1 MQRAL
6 MNKKVAVLV
15 ANGFEQSDML
25 AVQKSLLE
33 LGANVRIV
41 SPEQGLVTAWNGT
54 DWGHN
59 FAVDAVLNTALGAD
73 YDVLV
78 IPGGQKSHNKLRLTA
93 HTKRFVESFD
103 NAMKPVVLVN
113 DGVLLP
119 VSMEI
124 FTDRTLA
131 GPQTMSDI
139 IARSGAIHSTSD
151 VSCDEHVMSG
161 VTMKDGQDSFIK
173 TMVSFLIG
181 ACGMMTEQQAAA

>member
-15 ANGFEQSDML
+15 ANGFEQTDML

-41 SPEQGLVTAWNGT
+41 SPEQGLVTAWDGT

-59 FAVDAVLNTALGAD
+59 FAVDVALNTALGAD

-93 HTKRFVESFD
+93 HTKRFIESFE
-103 NAMKPVVLVN
+103 NTMKPVVLVN

-119 VSMEI
+119 VSLEV
-124 FTDRTLA
+124 FTDRTLS
-131 GPQTMSDI
+131 GPQTMSDTI
-139 IARSGAIHSTSD
+139 SRSGAIHSQSE
-151 VSCDEHVMSG
+151 VSCDANVMSG
-161 VTMKDGQDSFIK
+161 MIVNNEQKMFVNTMIG
-173 TMVSFLIG
+173 FLIESL
-181 ACGMMTEQQAAA
+181 GMMGKKQAA